1 MSISAIKSLI
11 FRKRLGKR
19 GSPLVEEAILIG
31 IAFFAFLLL
40 FGAVAMILDWFLKNA
55 DSILGELVGGF
66 FS

>member
-1 MSISAIKSLI
+1 MLKRMRKFLLTN
-11 FRKRLGKR
+11 KRLGKR

-40 FGAVAMILDWFLKNA
+40 FGAVAMILDWFLKSS

-66 FS
+66 L